1 MLAIET
7 HALTKDFNGLRAV
20 DSLDLEVRQGEI
32 FGFLGPNGAGKTTTI
47 RMLMDIIKPDS
58 GRIEILGQPLQPPT
72 LDRIGY
78 LPEERGLYRKI
89 KTLDCLTYLAVLKG
103 MERRTARK
111 RALALLERVELAE
124 FADKKVETLSRGM
137 QQKAQFVATLVHD
150 PELLILDE
158 PFQGLDPLN
167 TELLKEMVR
176 ELHGQGK
183 TIIFSTH
190 QMNQVEEL
198 CDRILLID
206 HGQAVLYGPLREI
219 QARYAPHAVRF
230 RGQALPADLPG
241 AQRLE
246 RQEDS
251 LVAYLAEGVT
261 PSLFLRQLVESGT
274 EITHFEVVMPPLEDI
289 FIAVVEKRRREKPP
303 VADGHVRYLL
313 AGRGRPAEANLR
325 RGRRT

>member
-20 DSLDLEVRQGEI
+20 DGLDLQVRQGEV

-58 GRIEILGQPLQPPT
+58 GRIEILGQPLRPPT

-89 KTLDCLTYLAVLKG
+89 KTVDCLTYLAVLKG
-103 MERRTARK
+103 MERHTARE
-111 RALALLERVELAE
+111 RALALLERVDLAE

-137 QQKAQFVATLVHD
+137 QQKTQFVATLVHD

-167 TELLKEMVR
+167 TGLLKEMVR

-219 QARYAPHAVRF
+219 QAHYAPHAVRF
-230 RGQALPADLPG
+230 RGQALPAGLPG

-246 RQEDS
+246 PQEDGF
-251 LVAYLAEGVT
+251 VAHLAEEVT
-261 PSLFLRQLVESGT
+261 PSLFLRQLVESGA
-274 EITHFEVVMPPLEDI
+274 EIMHFEVVMPPLEEI
-289 FIAVVEKRRREKPP
+289 FIEVVEKRRR
-303 VADGHVRYLL
+303 R
-313 AGRGRPAEANLR
+313 
-325 RGRRT
+325 